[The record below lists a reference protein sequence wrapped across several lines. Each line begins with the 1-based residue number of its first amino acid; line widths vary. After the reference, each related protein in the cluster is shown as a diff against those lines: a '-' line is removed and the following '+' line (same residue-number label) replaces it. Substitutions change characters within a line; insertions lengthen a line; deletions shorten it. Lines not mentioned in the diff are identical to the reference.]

1 VCLKALVTFRKV
13 NESNVQT
20 FLMFIKRLVGDLAS
34 LSISEQSGYI
44 GVEDNWAW
52 EDEAIDFVA
61 ELRREAGKQVVF

>member
-1 VCLKALVTFRKV
+1 
-13 NESNVQT
+13 
-20 FLMFIKRLVGDLAS
+20 MFIKRLVGDLAS